1 MDNDSIVVLL
11 QGFQK
16 KSQKTPLKEI
26 QLAERLRKEYFK
38 EKKGLQYGNG
48 EKRKNFEVFYV

>member
-16 KSQKTPLKEI
+16 KSQKTSLKEI

-38 EKKGLQYGNG
+38 EKKGL
-48 EKRKNFEVFYV
+48 